1 MNLTEN
7 QGRLLELLMAVPPD
21 MDRIEEY
28 IESSKCSKA
37 DIKIAAMM
45 FVDACDERFC
55 NEHISFLYDVYLT
68 IMKYGVDPNMIYDGS
83 KNIMESLC
91 YVVRYEVAGL

>member
-37 DIKIAAMM
+37 DITIAAMM
-45 FVDACDERFC
+45 F
-55 NEHISFLYDVYLT
+55 I
-68 IMKYGVDPNMIYDGS
+68 
-83 KNIMESLC
+83 
-91 YVVRYEVAGL
+91 